1 MRHRPELGLLFLFA
15 IGISSPAFAVTAV
28 YHCTIN
34 GQTVLTD
41 RPCDSPPTAVENSDG
56 SKSITATPTV
66 VGAWRGQG
74 QFQGTENGQLI
85 ADAHTVVP
93 LVLTFTADGKVTGS
107 SPDNG
112 CEVLG
117 LWYVGGTPRLF
128 TLDVTLSKCRYSG
141 FNRRY
146 SGNLIATFPTNSA
159 ELALQA
165 YAMFI
170 PGQLA
175 RRYDVGATLRR

>member
-1 MRHRPELGLLFLFA
+1 MGRRVGLGLLFVFA
-15 IGISSPAFAVTAV
+15 IGLSSRVFAATTV
-28 YHCTIN
+28 YHCTVN

-41 RPCDSPPTAVENSDG
+41 RPCDGSVSAVVSPDG
-56 SKSITATPTV
+56 SKSISATPTV
-66 VGAWRGQG
+66 VGAWKGQG
-74 QFQGTENGQLI
+74 QFQGAENGQLI

-93 LVLTFTADGKVTGS
+93 LALSLTADGKVIGS

-117 LWYVGGTPRLF
+117 LWYPGVTPRLF
-128 TLDVTLSKCRYSG
+128 TLDITLKNCRYSG

-146 SGNLIATFPTNSA
+146 SGSFVATFPANSG
-159 ELALQA
+159 ELALMA
-165 YAMFI
+165 YTTPV
-170 PGQLA
+170 PGQVT

>member
-1 MRHRPELGLLFLFA
+1 MRHILELGLLFILA
-15 IGISSPAFAVTAV
+15 IGLSSHGFAATTV
-28 YHCTIN
+28 YHCSVN

-41 RPCDSPPTAVENSDG
+41 KPCDSPAAPVVTPDG
-56 SKSITATPTV
+56 TTSITATPTV
-66 VGAWRGQG
+66 AGDWRGQG
-74 QFQGTENGQLI
+74 QYQATENGQLI

-112 CEVLG
+112 CAVLG

-128 TLDVTLSKCRYSG
+128 TLDITLSKCRYSG

-146 SGNLIATFPTNSA
+146 SGSFISTFPTNSG

-170 PGQLA
+170 PGQSA

>member
-1 MRHRPELGLLFLFA
+1 MRHRPELGLLFIFA
-15 IGISSPAFAVTAV
+15 IGLTSPAFAATTV
-28 YHCTIN
+28 YHCLVN

-41 RPCDSPPTAVENSDG
+41 RPCDSPAAAVVSPDG

-93 LVLTFTADGKVTGS
+93 VVMSFTADGKVTGS
-107 SPDNG
+107 SPENG
-112 CEVLG
+112 CEPLG
-117 LWYVGGTPRLF
+117 LWYAGVTPRLF
-128 TLDVTLSKCRYSG
+128 TLDITLKNCRYSG

-146 SGNLIATFPTNSA
+146 SGSFLATFPTNSG

-165 YAMFI
+165 YTMPI
-170 PGQLA
+170 PAQPT

>member
-1 MRHRPELGLLFLFA
+1 MRHRSELGLLFLFA
-15 IGISSPAFAVTAV
+15 IGISSSAFAVTAV

-56 SKSITATPTV
+56 SKSITETPSV
-66 VGAWRGQG
+66 VGTWRGQG

-117 LWYVGGTPRLF
+117 LWYAGVTPRLF
-128 TLDVTLSKCRYSG
+128 TLDITLKNCRYSG

-146 SGNLIATFPTNSA
+146 SGSFLATFSTNLG

-165 YAMFI
+165 HTMPI
-170 PGQLA
+170 PGQA
-175 RRYDVGATLRR
+175 TRRYDVGATLRR

>member
-1 MRHRPELGLLFLFA
+1 MGNRGELALWLVLAFGL
-15 IGISSPAFAVTAV
+15 SSPAFAVTAV

-41 RPCDSPPTAVENSDG
+41 RPCDSPPAAVVSPDG

-66 VGAWRGQG
+66 VGDWRGQG

-117 LWYVGGTPRLF
+117 LWYVGATPRLF

-146 SGNLIATFPTNSA
+146 SGSFVATFPTNSA

-165 YAMFI
+165 YTMPI
-170 PGQLA
+170 PGQA
-175 RRYDVGATLRR
+175 TRRYDVGATLRR

>member
-1 MRHRPELGLLFLFA
+1 MGYRAGMLAWIVLVFGLFSPVFA
-15 IGISSPAFAVTAV
+15 GRTV
-28 YHCTIN
+28 YRRTIN

-41 RPCDSPPTAVENSDG
+41 RPCDSPPAAVVSPDG

-66 VGAWRGQG
+66 VGDWRGQG
-74 QFQGTENGQLI
+74 QFQGTENGRLI

-141 FNRRY
+141 FTRQY
-146 SGNLIATFPTNSA
+146 SGSFVATFPTNSG

-165 YAMFI
+165 YAMPI
-170 PGQLA
+170 LGQA
-175 RRYDVGATLRR
+175 TRRYDVGATLRR